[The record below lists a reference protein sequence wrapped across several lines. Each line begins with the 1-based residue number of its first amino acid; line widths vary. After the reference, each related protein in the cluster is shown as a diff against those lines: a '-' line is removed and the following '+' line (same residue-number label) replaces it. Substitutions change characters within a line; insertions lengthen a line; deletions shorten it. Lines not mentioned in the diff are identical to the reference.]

1 MNWLFDPDRL
11 KLVWLGLFFLD
22 LEKSSKLLIYF
33 LIFLLLFFANNAFDW
48 LSYHPIRLHVVQT
61 VFKFITQLGVH
72 ITYSVILN
80 NYLICR
86 NYNSFIV
93 EMLSTQLDYN
103 NSCVSMERPTCTG
116 RFEKLVFYF
125 LFLAIAIVG
134 VLIVK
139 YCTTYG

>member
-1 MNWLFDPDRL
+1 MTR
-11 KLVWLGLFFLD
+11 
-22 LEKSSKLLIYF
+22 
-33 LIFLLLFFANNAFDW
+33 LIFSRFRKKQQTAHLFSYFFVAIFANNAFDW